1 MLSSVDVYE
10 IKKLFVCL
18 GVIFFIF
25 KTATLKTIPL
35 VMGMEC
41 WLVSNRHVNLANFFS
56 FKTKYLS
63 TSTAFCDFHGAS
75 YREKI
80 NCTMSSIQ
88 VQMYTIYRRET
99 SCQ

>member
-1 MLSSVDVYE
+1 MLSSVMYMRL
-10 IKKLFVCL
+10 KNYLAAL
-18 GVIFFIF
+18 GVIFFIY
-25 KTATLKTIPL
+25 KTAYLKTIPL
-35 VMGMEC
+35 IMEIGC
-41 WLVSNRHVNLANFFS
+41 HLVSNRHVNLANIFS

-63 TSTAFCDFHGAS
+63 TSTAFYDFHGAS

-88 VQMYTIYRRET
+88 VQIHKICRRET